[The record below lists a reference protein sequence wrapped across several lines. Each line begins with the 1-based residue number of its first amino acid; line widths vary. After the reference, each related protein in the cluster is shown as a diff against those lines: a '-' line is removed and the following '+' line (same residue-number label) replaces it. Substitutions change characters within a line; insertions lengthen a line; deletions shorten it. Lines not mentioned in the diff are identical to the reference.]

1 MKRKRGH
8 KKGNKAKANAAA
20 LVAPNEA
27 TGNVA
32 SVNTDDNSVNDD
44 YESGMEVDTPSST
57 RTDPAFNVTS
67 VNPDSS
73 VDKAVGKSVGRV
85 KLKLKTS
92 SKVLESDVPSHSDT
106 DKSSPQVGFER
117 QGGVYEKMEDSA
129 NSSAEMKM
137 GVSSSVSRKAGSIKI
152 KSSRMLAGSNAD
164 KSGNVIGEERESS
177 LQKEAKMPR
186 LGSGY
191 NKQELDSALTVIK
204 KVMKMEAAA
213 PFNEPVNPEALGIP
227 DYFDIIDTPMDFGT
241 ICNNLESGDKYMD
254 SEDVF
259 KDVQYIWDN
268 CCKYNNKGD
277 AILDL
282 MRRVK
287 KNFMKYWTAA
297 GLYTEHSKGANGAE
311 GGDVEDSS
319 QGKMQI
325 KSGQSKLKNRKHGRR
340 HKSDCLCAICVL
352 KRRKR
357 EREANARMAKG
368 HSGVLDL
375 QQEESSPVGSP
386 YGEDSS
392 LNMDESVDPYADAE
406 VEGEGEK
413 VKGEVSEHQY
423 SRMEERHEEEEDDG
437 EEEEEEDEEEN
448 DIKTINKDEGQTK
461 EQSQFR
467 DSLSEERGR
476 KSQPETVDKSS
487 AVVQNQKGIIT
498 QNEEE
503 SKAVQQQRYKEA
515 QERQQRSKMLESF
528 CFENP
533 MLLKLCGVLFPD
545 NKKSVWS
552 GSHSLVPNRD
562 SQTSLV
568 HSAIESFMK

>member
-1 MKRKRGH
+1 
-8 KKGNKAKANAAA
+8 
-20 LVAPNEA
+20 
-27 TGNVA
+27 
-32 SVNTDDNSVNDD
+32 
-44 YESGMEVDTPSST
+44 
-57 RTDPAFNVTS
+57 
-67 VNPDSS
+67 
-73 VDKAVGKSVGRV
+73 
-85 KLKLKTS
+85 
-92 SKVLESDVPSHSDT
+92 
-106 DKSSPQVGFER
+106 
-117 QGGVYEKMEDSA
+117 
-129 NSSAEMKM
+129 
-137 GVSSSVSRKAGSIKI
+137 
-152 KSSRMLAGSNAD
+152 
-164 KSGNVIGEERESS
+164 
-177 LQKEAKMPR
+177 
-186 LGSGY
+186 
-191 NKQELDSALTVIK
+191 
-204 KVMKMEAAA
+204 
-213 PFNEPVNPEALGIP
+213 
-227 DYFDIIDTPMDFGT
+227 
-241 ICNNLESGDKYMD
+241 
-254 SEDVF
+254 
-259 KDVQYIWDN
+259 
-268 CCKYNNKGD
+268 
-277 AILDL
+277 
-282 MRRVK
+282 
-287 KNFMKYWTAA
+287 
-297 GLYTEHSKGANGAE
+297 
-311 GGDVEDSS
+311 
-319 QGKMQI
+319 
-325 KSGQSKLKNRKHGRR
+325 
-340 HKSDCLCAICVL
+340 
-352 KRRKR
+352 
-357 EREANARMAKG
+357 MAKG